1 MKIGISKI
9 SFFVPKYYLSLATLA
24 EARGA
29 DPLKYTNGLLQNKMA
44 VAPINQDI
52 VSMAANAASNILTE
66 EDKKD
71 IDLVLFATESGID
84 HSKAAATNL
93 AQLLNLKSEIR
104 AIELKQ
110 ACYSATIALYFAKGH
125 ILQNPNS
132 KVLVVGSDIARYGL
146 ETDGEPTQGAGAV
159 AMLITKKP
167 KILVLENTYAFNT
180 SNIYDFW
187 RPVTMD
193 YALVDGHF
201 SNEQYK
207 AFFKTTF
214 EKYQEK
220 SGLTLADFKAMTF
233 HIPYTKIGLRSLQTI
248 AKLSTHPELFKNF
261 EYSTTYNKEVGNI
274 YTGSLYLSLISLLE
288 NGKLKSKDRIGMFSY
303 GSGAV
308 AEFFSGILVPGY
320 KKHLVKDIHKQIL
333 KNRQKLTFNAYA
345 KMLTDIPKND
355 VLVEYEDDQTFQLV
369 EISDYERKY
378 MKKA

>member
-1 MKIGISKI
+1 
-9 SFFVPKYYLSLATLA
+9 V
-24 EARGA
+24 
-29 DPLKYTNGLLQNKMA
+29 
-44 VAPINQDI
+44 
-52 VSMAANAASNILTE
+52 
-66 EDKKD
+66 
-71 IDLVLFATESGID
+71 
-84 HSKAAATNL
+84 
-93 AQLLNLKSEIR
+93 
-104 AIELKQ
+104 IELKQ
-110 ACYSATIALYFAKGH
+110 ACYSATVGLYFAKGH
-125 ILQNPNS
+125 ILQNPHS
-132 KVLVVGSDIARYGL
+132 KVLVIGSDIARYGL

-159 AMLITKKP
+159 SMLVTRNP
-167 KILVLENTYAFNT
+167 KIMVLEDSYAVQT
-180 SNIYDFW
+180 SNVYDFW
-187 RPVTMD
+187 RPTNLD

-207 AFFKTTF
+207 KFFKTTY
-214 EKYQEK
+214 ENYLSKTNR
-220 SGLTLADFKAMTF
+220 TLEDFKAINF
-233 HIPYTKIGLRSLQTI
+233 HIPYTKIGLRSLQM
-248 AKLSTHPELFKNF
+248 LGRPSTHPELFKNF